1 VLDYAEYTTGGDG
14 YQGNGRGHQ
23 SKGYDQLDGDWA
35 LYYEVARGFTH
46 RVKPDDRED
55 FLHDLFLAFARVKAS
70 YLSKGKELST
80 GGLVRIAQY
89 ELADYWHNRFK
100 HLNGTDC
107 RHCSKEQR
115 ARCKREDL
123 YSQCPKVVRMESLDR
138 MIEDGDGDKTELYQ
152 MIADQDAVDIIAI
165 VEARQR
171 LKGYPRRAVQLAY
184 KRYAGYRLDSSE
196 LSYLSRFRKS
206 VQQRLFA

>member
-1 VLDYAEYTTGGDG
+1 MLDQLEYSTHTNT
-14 YQGNGRGHQ
+14 YQGNGN
-23 SKGYDQLDGDWA
+23 GYEELKGDWA
-35 LYYEVARGFTH
+35 LYYKVGKGFTH

-123 YSQCPKVVRMESLDR
+123 YSQCPKMVRMESLDR

-152 MIADQDAVDIIAI
+152 MIADQDAVQK
-165 VEARQR
+165 VW
-171 LKGYPRRAVQLAY
+171 K
-184 KRYAGYRLDSSE
+184 
-196 LSYLSRFRKS
+196 
-206 VQQRLFA
+206 

>member
-1 VLDYAEYTTGGDG
+1 MLDQLEYSTHTNT
-14 YQGNGRGHQ
+14 YQGNGN
-23 SKGYDQLDGDWA
+23 GYEELEGDWA
-35 LYYEVARGFTH
+35 LYYKVGKGFAH

-115 ARCKREDL
+115 ATCKREDL

>member
-80 GGLVRIAQY
+80 GGLVRIAEY

>member
-1 VLDYAEYTTGGDG
+1 VLDQLEYSTHTNT
-14 YQGNGRGHQ
+14 YQGNGN
-23 SKGYDQLDGDWA
+23 GYEELEGDWA
-35 LYYEVARGFTH
+35 LYYKVGKGFAH

-115 ARCKREDL
+115 ATCKREDL

>member
-1 VLDYAEYTTGGDG
+1 MLDQLEYSTHTNT
-14 YQGNGRGHQ
+14 YQGNGN
-23 SKGYDQLDGDWA
+23 GYEELEGDWA
-35 LYYEVARGFTH
+35 LYYKVGKGFAH

-123 YSQCPKVVRMESLDR
+123 YSQCPKLVRMESLDR

>member
-1 VLDYAEYTTGGDG
+1 MLDQLEYSTHTNT
-14 YQGNGRGHQ
+14 YQGNGN
-23 SKGYDQLDGDWA
+23 SYEELEGDWA
-35 LYYEVARGFTH
+35 LYYKVGKGFAH

-123 YSQCPKVVRMESLDR
+123 YSQCPKMVRMESLDR

-165 VEARQR
+165 VEAREK

-206 VQQRLFA
+206 VQKRLFA